1 MKLSY
6 FNNVSRP
13 LFSKKRLQLRMDNR
27 RSESSGLVTS
37 ANISSPIAISGEK
50 GLAVLDD
57 AEIEKFGSRW
67 QREIEIN

>member
-1 MKLSY
+1 MFLDLY
-6 FNNVSRP
+6 FQ
-13 LFSKKRLQLRMDNR
+13 KRLQLRMDNR
-27 RSESSGLVTS
+27 RSESSGPVTS

>member
-1 MKLSY
+1 
-6 FNNVSRP
+6 
-13 LFSKKRLQLRMDNR
+13 MDNR
-27 RSESSGLVTS
+27 RSESSGPVTS